1 MKACIVSALLFVLSI
16 SVSGQDFKTSTRK
29 GIDLKKYDTFTI
41 VRGEVITSEDS
52 KLDKDQFYKDF
63 VRIAVKELEARG
75 YNYVADSTA
84 TLSLSYVAETS
95 RVVESENV
103 GPLGQMPQR
112 NAGDVQ
118 TQTWSRDFTRGSLI
132 ISAEVGKPGEAGQNN
147 QVWSAEGLMDVAR
160 TRGGNV
166 LEYAI
171 KNALRDFPSK
181 FEKEKKRKRNKKG

>member
-1 MKACIVSALLFVLSI
+1 MKVCFVGAVLCVLSF
-16 SVSGQDFKTSTRK
+16 SVHGQNFKSSTQK
-29 GIDLKKYDTFTI
+29 GVDLKKYVSFAI
-41 VRGEVITSEDS
+41 VPGEVVTSEDS
-52 KLDKDQFYKDF
+52 KMDKDQFYKDF
-63 VRIAVKELEARG
+63 VRIAVAEMEAKG
-75 YNYVADSTA
+75 YKYVGDSSA
-84 TLSLSYVAETS
+84 ELSLSYVVETS

-132 ISAEVGKPGEAGQNN
+132 ISAEAGKNN
-147 QVWSAEGLMDVAR
+147 QVWSSEGTMDVAR

-171 KNALRDFPSK
+171 KNALRDFPDK
-181 FEKEKKRKRNKKG
+181 FKKEKKKKRNKKG

>member
-1 MKACIVSALLFVLSI
+1 MKVCIVWCALVLSV
-16 SVSGQDFKTSTRK
+16 SVSAQDFKASTQK
-29 GIDLKKYDTFTI
+29 GVDMKKYETFTI
-41 VRGEVITSEDS
+41 EEGEVVTSEDS
-52 KLDKDQFYKDF
+52 KMDKAQFYKDF
-63 VRIAVKELEARG
+63 RRVAMEELQARG
-75 YNYVADSTA
+75 YKFVEDSTA
-84 TLSLSYVAETS
+84 QLSVSYVVETM

-132 ISAEVGKPGEAGQNN
+132 IAMEAGKNN
-147 QVWSAEGLMDVAR
+147 QVWSSEGTMDVAR

-171 KNALRDFPSK
+171 KNALREFPDKNSK
-181 FEKEKKRKRNKKG
+181 KKKRRNKKD

>member
-1 MKACIVSALLFVLSI
+1 MKTYIVSALICVLSI
-16 SVSGQDFKTSTRK
+16 SVHGQEFKTSTRK
-29 GIDLKKYDTFTI
+29 GIDLKKFETFTI
-41 VRGEVITSEDS
+41 VRGEVVTSEDS
-52 KLDKDQFYKDF
+52 KVDKDQFYKDF
-63 VRIAVKELEARG
+63 VRIAMKELQAKG
-75 YNYVADSTA
+75 YTYVTDSVAD
-84 TLSLSYVAETS
+84 LSLSYVVETS

-132 ISAEVGKPGEAGQNN
+132 ISAEIGNSARGNN
-147 QVWSAEGLMDVAR
+147 QVWSSEGTMDVAR

>member
-1 MKACIVSALLFVLSI
+1 MKACIAFAVVCMLSI
-16 SVSGQDFKTSTRK
+16 SVHAQDFKTSTQK
-29 GIDLKKYDTFTI
+29 GVDLRKYDTFTI
-41 VRGEVITSEDS
+41 VQGEVVTSEDS
-52 KLDKDQFYKDF
+52 KMDKEQFCKDF
-63 VRIAVKELEARG
+63 VRIAVKELEAKG
-75 YNYVADSTA
+75 YKYVADTSA
-84 TLSLSYVAETS
+84 TLSMTYVVETS

-132 ISAEVGKPGEAGQNN
+132 ISAEAGKNN
-147 QVWSAEGLMDVAR
+147 QVWSSEGTMDVAR

-171 KNALRDFPSK
+171 KNALRDFPDK
-181 FEKEKKRKRNKKG
+181 FKKEKKKKRNKKG